1 MFSLTMV
8 IGDAQIER
16 FTHIGRSLFSS
27 DNSLTLAD
35 KLKALMKPTQTLGL
49 IQWFHEHKQLPRT
62 MGNSKMKTVGV
73 IGLGYVGLPTA
84 IGFHDAGFEVW
95 GVDVSQRTVDMVMA
109 GKNPT
114 GDPDVDDIVPAP
126 GTERWHITNST
137 AEAVPHC
144 DVVLVTVPTPI
155 THDLKPDLS
164 YVEAAGR
171 AVFEA
176 IPKGSNTIVVL
187 ESTVYPGVTAQTWMP
202 IVDELGL
209 VTGEDVEI
217 AYCPERF
224 NPGDPAHGVRQVARV
239 IGCSNPEVGQALV
252 SLYSKLTSEDVRY
265 VGKLEVAEAAKVIE
279 NVQRDINI
287 ALVNELARIFP
298 ALDVDVEDVLSAAA
312 TKWNFHRYTPGVG
325 VGGHCIPVDPYYMI
339 QRAAD
344 VGVPAGL
351 ITAARAVNRSMPN
364 HVAQV
369 LVNILWKA
377 GLSAENTK
385 VLLLGWSYK
394 AEVGDPRE
402 TPAEPLAEALHEKG
416 IGVGVYDPH
425 LEAEGMPDHVDWVGT
440 LDEAK
445 GYDMA
450 VLVTAHKACV
460 DLDWRR
466 LLSQMNTPLLYD
478 GRRVLDLPELESM
491 GWGVHAVGRPN

>member
-1 MFSLTMV
+1 MDWS
-8 IGDAQIER
+8 QR
-16 FTHIGRSLFSS
+16 F
-27 DNSLTLAD
+27 AD
-35 KLKALMKPTQTLGL
+35 QVKNGQLK
-49 IQWFHEHKQLPRT
+49 
-62 MGNSKMKTVGV
+62 VGI

-84 IGFHDAGFEVW
+84 IGFHDAGFNVW
-95 GVDVSQRTVDMVMA
+95 GVDVSQRTVDMVLK
-109 GKNPT
+109 GENPT

-126 GTERWHITNST
+126 GTERWHITNSA

-164 YVEAAGR
+164 YVAGAGR
-171 AVFEA
+171 DVFNA

-187 ESTVYPGVTAQTWMP
+187 ESTVYPGVTAQTWHP
-202 IVDELGL
+202 IIEELGL
-209 VTGEDVEI
+209 EIGKDLEI

-239 IGCSNPEVGQALV
+239 IGCSNPDVGESLV
-252 SLYSKLTSEDVRY
+252 ALYSQLTTEDVRY

-351 ITAARAVNRSMPN
+351 ITAARAVNRSMPS
-364 HVAQV
+364 HVAGV
-369 LVNILWKA
+369 LSDIMWSSKVPA
-377 GLSAENTK
+377 DDAR

-402 TPAEPLAEALHEKG
+402 TPAEPLAETLMAKG
-416 IGVGVYDPH
+416 ITVGAWDPH
-425 LEAEGMPDHVDWVGT
+425 LDNNSFPEGVQSVST
-440 LDEAK
+440 LDEALDF
-445 GYDMA
+445 DMV
-450 VLVTAHKACV
+450 VLVTAHKACLE
-460 DLDWRR
+460 LDWQG
-466 LLSQMNTPLLYD
+466 LLSQMRTPLLYD
-478 GRRVLDLPELESM
+478 GRRVLDLDALKHM
-491 GWGVHAVGRPN
+491 GWKAYAVGKPLAE

>member
-1 MFSLTMV
+1 MPPRCGMSWNQRFASL
-8 IGDAQIER
+8 A
-16 FTHIGRSLFSS
+16 S
-27 DNSLTLAD
+27 NAD
-35 KLKALMKPTQTLGL
+35 M
-49 IQWFHEHKQLPRT
+49 
-62 MGNSKMKTVGV
+62 SVGI

-84 IGFHDAGFEVW
+84 IGFHDAGFTVW
-95 GVDVSQRTVDMVMA
+95 GVDVSERTVEMVKA

-114 GDPDVDDIVPAP
+114 GDPDVDRIVPAP
-126 GTERWHITNST
+126 GAERWNITTST
-137 AEAVPHC
+137 AEAVPEC
-144 DVVLVTVPTPI
+144 DIVLVTVPTPV

-202 IVDELGL
+202 IIKQLGL
-209 VTGEDVEI
+209 HVGEDVEI

-224 NPGDPAHGVRQVARV
+224 NPGDTAHGVRSVARV
-239 IGCSNPEVGQALV
+239 IGCTNPEVGEALV
-252 SLYSKLTSEDVRY
+252 KLYSQLTSEDVRY

-298 ALDVDVEDVLSAAA
+298 AMDVDVEDVLSAAA

-339 QRAAD
+339 QRASD

-369 LVNILWKA
+369 IVDILWKA
-377 GLSAENTK
+377 GLSAESTK
-385 VLLLGWSYK
+385 VLFLGWSYK

-402 TPAEPLAEALHEKG
+402 TPAEPLAEALQQRG
-416 IGVGVYDPH
+416 IQVSVYDPH
-425 LEAEGMPDHVDWVGT
+425 IDPETFPDSVEVIEDLT
-440 LDEAK
+440 KAK
-445 GYDMA
+445 GHDLA

-460 DLDWRR
+460 ELDWV
-466 LLSQMNTPLLYD
+466 SFAKPMPTPRIYA
-478 GRRVLDLPELESM
+478 GRRVLDLDALSEQ
-491 GWGVHAVGRPN
+491 GWSCFAVGRPFS

>member
-1 MFSLTMV
+1 
-8 IGDAQIER
+8 
-16 FTHIGRSLFSS
+16 
-27 DNSLTLAD
+27 
-35 KLKALMKPTQTLGL
+35 
-49 IQWFHEHKQLPRT
+49 
-62 MGNSKMKTVGV
+62 
-73 IGLGYVGLPTA
+73 
-84 IGFHDAGFEVW
+84 
-95 GVDVSQRTVDMVMA
+95 
-109 GKNPT
+109 
-114 GDPDVDDIVPAP
+114 VDDIVPAP
-126 GTERWHITNST
+126 GTENWHITTST

-202 IVDELGL
+202 IVEELGL
-209 VTGEDVEI
+209 VIGEDVSI

-224 NPGDPAHGVRQVARV
+224 NPGDPAHGVRSVARV
-239 IGCSNPEVGQALV
+239 IGCADEDVGNALV
-252 SLYSKLTSEDVRY
+252 SLYSQLTSEDVRY

-298 ALDVDVEDVLSAAA
+298 AMDVDVEDVLSAAA

-364 HVAQV
+364 HVAGV
-369 LVNILWKA
+369 LHDLLYQA
-377 GLSAENTK
+377 GVPAGEGR

-394 AEVGDPRE
+394 PEVGDPRE
-402 TPAEPLAEALHEKG
+402 TPAEPLAQALLAKNVH
-416 IGVGVYDPH
+416 VAAWDPH
-425 LEAEGMPDHVDWVGT
+425 LDGAELPESIEVVADLSAAEGFDLV
-440 LDEAK
+440 
-445 GYDMA
+445 
-450 VLVTAHKACV
+450 VLVTAHRAC
-460 DLDWRR
+460 LAIDWSALKQRMR
-466 LLSQMNTPLLYD
+466 HSIVYD
-478 GRRVLDLPELESM
+478 GRRVLDLEALSAL
-491 GWGVHAVGRPN
+491 GWKAHAVGRPHD

>member
-1 MFSLTMV
+1 MAQPTNQPDLGNINRST
-8 IGDAQIER
+8 IGI
-16 FTHIGRSLFSS
+16 
-27 DNSLTLAD
+27 
-35 KLKALMKPTQTLGL
+35 
-49 IQWFHEHKQLPRT
+49 
-62 MGNSKMKTVGV
+62 

-84 IGFHDAGFEVW
+84 IGFHDAGFKVW
-95 GVDVSQRTVDMVMA
+95 GVDVSQRTVDMVLQ

-114 GDPDVDDIVPAP
+114 GDPDVDDIVPLP
-126 GTERWHITNST
+126 GTERWYITTSA

-155 THDLKPDLS
+155 TEDLKPDLS
-164 YVEAAGR
+164 YVESAGR
-171 AVFEA
+171 DVFQS
-176 IPKGSNTIVVL
+176 IKRGSKTIVVL
-187 ESTVYPGVTAQTWMP
+187 ESTVYPGVTAQTWLP
-202 IVDELGL
+202 IIDELGL
-209 VTGEDVEI
+209 VIGVDVEI

-239 IGCSNPEVGQALV
+239 IGCSNPDIGATLV
-252 SLYSKLTSEDVRY
+252 ELYSKLTSEDVRY

-351 ITAARAVNRSMPN
+351 ITAARAVNRSMPS
-364 HVAQV
+364 HVAGDLTDLMWNANV
-369 LVNILWKA
+369 PANEA
-377 GLSAENTK
+377 K

-402 TPAEPLAEALHEKG
+402 TPAKPLSETLISKG
-416 IGVGVYDPH
+416 VDVGVWDPH
-425 LEAEGMPDHVDWVGT
+425 IEDEDLPDDVIVCPSIEDAEG
-440 LDEAK
+440 
-445 GYDMA
+445 YDIA
-450 VLVTAHKACV
+450 VLVTAHKSCV
-460 DLDWRR
+460 DIDWQG
-466 LLSQMNTPLLYD
+466 LLSRMRTPIVYD
-478 GRRVLDLPELESM
+478 GRRVLDLDNLSKM
-491 GWGVHAVGRPN
+491 GWMVHAVGKPTNH

>member
-1 MFSLTMV
+1 MAQPADFAISAATGDLS
-8 IGDAQIER
+8 IGI
-16 FTHIGRSLFSS
+16 
-27 DNSLTLAD
+27 
-35 KLKALMKPTQTLGL
+35 
-49 IQWFHEHKQLPRT
+49 
-62 MGNSKMKTVGV
+62 

-109 GKNPT
+109 GENPT

-126 GTERWHITNST
+126 GTERWHITTST
-137 AEAVPHC
+137 AEAVPNC

-187 ESTVYPGVTAQTWMP
+187 ESTVYPGVTAQTWLP
-202 IVDELGL
+202 IIEELGL
-209 VTGEDVEI
+209 VIGTDVEI

-224 NPGDPAHGVRQVARV
+224 NPGDAAHGVRSVARV
-239 IGCSNPEVGQALV
+239 IGCSNQEVGHALV
-252 SLYSKLTSEDVRY
+252 ELYSKLTSEDVRY

-351 ITAARAVNRSMPN
+351 ITAARAVNRSMPS

-369 LVNILWKA
+369 LVDILWKA
-377 GLSAENTK
+377 GLSAESTS
-385 VLLLGWSYK
+385 VLFLGWSYK

-402 TPAEPLAEALHEKG
+402 TPAEPLAEALQQRG
-416 IGVGVYDPH
+416 IGVSVYDPH
-425 LEAEGMPDHVDWVGT
+425 IDSETFPSSVNVIEHLT
-440 LDEAK
+440 EAK
-445 GYDMA
+445 GHDLV
-450 VLVTAHKACV
+450 VLVTAHQACV
-460 DLDWRR
+460 DLDWDALAQTMTVPRI
-466 LLSQMNTPLLYD
+466 YD
-478 GRRVLDLPELESM
+478 GRRVLDLDALGQQ
-491 GWGVHAVGRPN
+491 GWDCYAVGRPHGTSN

>member
-1 MFSLTMV
+1 M
-8 IGDAQIER
+8 
-16 FTHIGRSLFSS
+16 
-27 DNSLTLAD
+27 
-35 KLKALMKPTQTLGL
+35 QT
-49 IQWFHEHKQLPRT
+49 I
-62 MGNSKMKTVGV
+62 GV

-95 GVDVSQRTVDMVMA
+95 GVDVSQRTVDLILK
-109 GKNPT
+109 GQNPT
-114 GDPDVDDIVPAP
+114 GDPDVDDIVPQS
-126 GTERWHITNST
+126 GTERWHITTS
-137 AEAVPHC
+137 AAAAVPHC
-144 DVVLVTVPTPI
+144 DVILVTVPTPI

-164 YVEAAGR
+164 YVALAGR

-176 IPKGSNTIVVL
+176 ITKGSNTIVVL
-187 ESTVYPGVTAQTWMP
+187 ESTVYPGVTTETWLP
-202 IVDELGL
+202 IIEELGL
-209 VTGEDVEI
+209 VIGEDVEI

-239 IGCSNPEVGQALV
+239 IGCSNPEVGEKLV
-252 SLYSKLTSEDVRY
+252 ELYSKLTSEDVRY

-364 HVAQV
+364 HVAGV
-369 LVNILWKA
+369 VTDLMWNANVPA
-377 GLSAENTK
+377 GEAK

-402 TPAEPLAEALHEKG
+402 TPAEPLAATLLGKN
-416 IGVGVYDPH
+416 ISVGAWDPH
-425 LEAEGMPDHVDWVGT
+425 IESTLYPEGVVAVDDITHAEG
-440 LDEAK
+440 
-445 GYDMA
+445 YDL
-450 VLVTAHKACV
+450 VILVTAHKACLE
-460 DLDWRR
+460 LDWKG
-466 LLSQMNTPLLYD
+466 LLTNMRTPLLYD
-478 GRRVLDLPELESM
+478 GRRVLDLDELQSM
-491 GWGVHAVGRPN
+491 GWKTHAVGKPV

>member
-1 MFSLTMV
+1 MDWSQRFASLASNAEMT
-8 IGDAQIER
+8 IGI
-16 FTHIGRSLFSS
+16 
-27 DNSLTLAD
+27 
-35 KLKALMKPTQTLGL
+35 
-49 IQWFHEHKQLPRT
+49 
-62 MGNSKMKTVGV
+62 

-84 IGFHDAGFEVW
+84 IGFHDAGFTVW
-95 GVDVSQRTVDMVMA
+95 GVDVSQRTVNLVNA
-109 GKNPT
+109 GQNPT
-114 GDPDVDDIVPAP
+114 GDPDVNDIIPQP
-126 GTERWHITNST
+126 GAERWNITTST

-144 DVVLVTVPTPI
+144 DIVLVTVPTPV

-176 IPKGSNTIVVL
+176 IPKGANTIVVL
-187 ESTVYPGVTAQTWMP
+187 ESTVYPGVTAQTWLP
-202 IVDELGL
+202 LIDELNMTVGQ
-209 VTGEDVEI
+209 DVEI

-224 NPGDPAHGVRQVARV
+224 NPGDAAHGVRSVARV
-239 IGCSNPEVGQALV
+239 IGCSNPDVGEALV
-252 SLYSKLTSEDVRY
+252 KLYSQLTSEDVRY

-298 ALDVDVEDVLSAAA
+298 AMDVDVEDVLSAAA

-339 QRAAD
+339 QRASD

-369 LVNILWKA
+369 LIDILWKA
-377 GLSAENTK
+377 GLSAESTK
-385 VLLLGWSYK
+385 VLFLGWSYK

-402 TPAEPLAEALHEKG
+402 TPAEPLAEALQQRG
-416 IGVGVYDPH
+416 IHVSVYDPH
-425 LEAEGMPDHVDWVGT
+425 IDPETFPDSVEVLQD
-440 LDEAK
+440 LSEAK
-445 GYDMA
+445 GHDLA

-460 DLDWRR
+460 DLDWPA
-466 LLSQMNTPLLYD
+466 LAKTMSTPRIYD
-478 GRRVLDLPELESM
+478 GRRVLDLNALADQ
-491 GWGVHAVGRPN
+491 GWSCYAVGKPL

>member
-1 MFSLTMV
+1 MPQPAQFAERAASGDLT
-8 IGDAQIER
+8 IGI
-16 FTHIGRSLFSS
+16 
-27 DNSLTLAD
+27 
-35 KLKALMKPTQTLGL
+35 
-49 IQWFHEHKQLPRT
+49 
-62 MGNSKMKTVGV
+62 

-84 IGFHDAGFEVW
+84 IGFHDAGFNVW
-95 GVDVSQRTVDMVMA
+95 GVDVSQRTVDMVKA

-126 GTERWHITNST
+126 GTERWHITTSS

-164 YVEAAGR
+164 YVEGAGR
-171 AVFEA
+171 DVFEA

-187 ESTVYPGVTAQTWMP
+187 ESTVYPGVTAQTWHP
-202 IVDELGL
+202 IIEELGL
-209 VTGEDVEI
+209 VIGEDLEI

-239 IGCSNPEVGQALV
+239 IGCSNPEVGAALV
-252 SLYSKLTSEDVRY
+252 ALYQKLTSEDVRY

-351 ITAARAVNRSMPN
+351 ITAARAVNRSMPS
-364 HVAQV
+364 HVAGV
-369 LVNILWKA
+369 LSDIMWNAKVPA
-377 GLSAENTK
+377 DDAK

-402 TPAEPLAEALHEKG
+402 TPAAPLAETLISKG
-416 IGVGVYDPH
+416 ITVGAWDPH
-425 LEAEGMPDHVDWVGT
+425 LDNDMFPEGVVAVSDI
-440 LDEAK
+440 ESAQ
-445 GYDMA
+445 GYDMV
-450 VLVTAHKACV
+450 VLVTAHEACLT
-460 DLDWRR
+460 LDWAN
-466 LLSQMNTPLLYD
+466 LLSSMRTPLVYD
-478 GRRVLDLPELESM
+478 GRRVLDLEALQGL
-491 GWGVHAVGRPN
+491 GWSTFAVGKPLVNHQ

>member
-1 MFSLTMV
+1 MEVFKSAISTK
-8 IGDAQIER
+8 
-16 FTHIGRSLFSS
+16 S
-27 DNSLTLAD
+27 DG
-35 KLKALMKPTQTLGL
+35 LG
-49 IQWFHEHKQLPRT
+49 
-62 MGNSKMKTVGV
+62 SVAV

-126 GTERWHITNST
+126 GTERWHITTST

-176 IPKGSNTIVVL
+176 IPKGSSTIVVL

-209 VTGEDVEI
+209 IIGEDVEI

-239 IGCSNPEVGQALV
+239 IGCSNKDVGQALV
-252 SLYSKLTSEDVRY
+252 KLYSKLTSEDVRY

-298 ALDVDVEDVLSAAA
+298 ALNVDVEDVLSAAA

-402 TPAEPLAEALHEKG
+402 TPAEPLAQALHEKG
-416 IGVGVYDPH
+416 IDVGVYDPH
-425 LEAEGMPDHVDWVGT
+425 LSSEGMPDHVEWIDS
-440 LDEAK
+440 LDKA
-445 GYDMA
+445 GGFDMA

-460 DLDWRR
+460 ELDWAS
-466 LLSQMNTPLLYD
+466 LLQQMNTPLLYD
-478 GRRVLDLPELESM
+478 GRRVLDLSTLEGI
-491 GWGVHAVGRPN
+491 GWDVHAVGRPN